1 VGTLRRRPQERVR
14 TGLHLFSRPQGG
26 KHHVGRQAA
35 RPRKALDFQRSS
47 EALRSPKRMSHDG
60 QLWREGRCARSKA
73 WRDQPNPRR
82 GRFPLE
88 RIFEGKER
96 TKVEPEARAPDPA
109 SIWNSCR
116 KAATFCNQIGR
127 ELGRTKGRLGLRR
140 GHYYRSRK
148 PKIVA
153 VPQRHGVARSL
164 SMLRRK
170 SIDSRISKP

>member
-1 VGTLRRRPQERVR
+1 MMAS
-14 TGLHLFSRPQGG
+14 FGG
-26 KHHVGRQAA
+26 KVVAPDKRLGEANPIRVEAVS
-35 RPRKALDFQRSS
+35 RWSGSS
-47 EALRSPKRMSHDG
+47 
-60 QLWREGRCARSKA
+60 
-73 WRDQPNPRR
+73 R
-82 GRFPLE
+82 G
-88 RIFEGKER
+88 K
-96 TKVEPEARAPDPA
+96 TKVEPETRAPDPA

>member
-1 VGTLRRRPQERVR
+1 MA
-14 TGLHLFSRPQGG
+14 SIGG
-26 KHHVGRQAA
+26 KVVAPG
-35 RPRKALDFQRSS
+35 QRLG
-47 EALRSPKRMSHDG
+47 ET
-60 QLWREGRCARSKA
+60 
-73 WRDQPNPRR
+73 NPIR
-82 GRFPLE
+82 
-88 RIFEGKER
+88 
-96 TKVEPEARAPDPA
+96 VRAPDPA